1 MYLDIM
7 LQDSAMAE
15 TGSYDLCPVINWIGS
30 TIPYYMQ
37 KSGSGS
43 KNAINFLHIG
53 INF

>member
-30 TIPYYMQ
+30 TIPTIC
-37 KSGSGS
+37 KSRVPEVKMPLIFS
-43 KNAINFLHIG
+43 I
-53 INF
+53 